1 MTELLLTG
9 ASGFIGSSLRLP
21 EEIRVTPLSVRGDA
35 WKSMDFSRFD
45 AIVHAAGIAHVSPN
59 PDMAGTYHAVNCVRT
74 LEIAEKA
81 KREGVE
87 LFVFLSSIIV
97 FGAPTAAGTHA
108 PIAPDTPPRPENAY
122 GQSKLDAE
130 NGLRALETDAFR
142 VAILRLPMIYGRGC
156 KGNYTRLAALSRK
169 CPVFP
174 KFDNRRSMLYIENLS
189 ALIGQIALDRPS
201 GTYHPRDGKPRSTS
215 EIARAICAC
224 HGKRC
229 VQTRLLAPA
238 VRLMGGRGIVR
249 RAFGDQE
256 YAPEMPDYP
265 SNYRLFDFESA
276 IRRTEG
282 DEKW

>member
-1 MTELLLTG
+1 
-9 ASGFIGSSLRLP
+9 
-21 EEIRVTPLSVRGDA
+21 
-35 WKSMDFSRFD
+35 
-45 AIVHAAGIAHVSPN
+45 
-59 PDMAGTYHAVNCVRT
+59 
-74 LEIAEKA
+74 
-81 KREGVE
+81 
-87 LFVFLSSIIV
+87 
-97 FGAPTAAGTHA
+97 
-108 PIAPDTPPRPENAY
+108 
-122 GQSKLDAE
+122 
-130 NGLRALETDAFR
+130 
-142 VAILRLPMIYGRGC
+142 MIYGRGC